1 MSALEGFSRPRPD
14 DVLER
19 LGREKEAEVVT
30 GVFTI
35 PLARMGPLCRCDRS
49 RSCDAGASARDAR
62 SSREKVSLRS
72 QMLRAEGLVKV
83 ALWQGVEV
91 ADDLWTHHLRKPLMM
106 GFTNCGCVS
115 GAMWPASQMLAH
127 SQSGRASNNSFTS
140 SRDGRVVFVED
151 ITSVS

>member
-1 MSALEGFSRPRPD
+1 VSALEGFSRPRPD

-49 RSCDAGASARDAR
+49 RSCDAGAS
-62 SSREKVSLRS
+62 SRGKVSLRS
-72 QMLRAEGLVKV
+72 QMPCAEGLVKV
-83 ALWQGVEV
+83 ALWHGVEV
-91 ADDLWTHHLRKPLMM
+91 AGDLTHHLRKPLMI